1 MVGITL
7 MKHYRDA
14 NNIVYAF
21 EGNGSQDYLIK
32 PDMVLLG
39 DAELLS
45 FINPPPTTA
54 QLAAQAEADAIKALR
69 VETKANAAF
78 DALKSADFS
87 AINTFVNLHFGT
99 TDVQG
104 RAMLKVMA
112 AAAGAYLRE
121 NKG

>member
-1 MVGITL
+1 MKNYKDTNNKLHVIDEGFENLLPSNCIQITQ
-7 MKHYRDA
+7 A
-14 NNIVYAF
+14 EA
-21 EGNGSQDYLIK
+21 EALIA
-32 PDMVLLG
+32 PTP
-39 DAELLS
+39 AE
-45 FINPPPTTA
+45 IAA
-54 QLAAQAEADAIKALR
+54 QLASQVEADAIKALR

-78 DALKSADFS
+78 DALKSADF
-87 AINTFVNLHFGT
+87 ATINTFINLHFAT